1 MADTKRCPA
10 IEFLPGPLPTQSL
23 SVSISRVLPGC
34 KGWFCLVP
42 HLSRSFA
49 EWPLVYDVAHLKDNT
64 KYLLS
69 IAYID
74 KIHNTFVA
82 NVFCHLPE
90 SKVALIQSQNYI
102 NISLQRCPSSRYRQQ
117 IFLQ

>member
-49 EWPLVYDVAHLKDNT
+49 EWPLVYDVAQDLCTLQFHLAQ
-64 KYLLS
+64 LS
-69 IAYID
+69 GAG
-74 KIHNTFVA
+74 
-82 NVFCHLPE
+82 L
-90 SKVALIQSQNYI
+90 
-102 NISLQRCPSSRYRQQ
+102 
-117 IFLQ
+117 